1 MTLPMIPPPGP
12 PGCKTATRPYK
23 RTSAAAFTGE
33 APDPD
38 DPLLGFAPYLHT
50 APRRNSITPGRQR
63 AFIAELAAS
72 GIVTQ
77 AARAIGASLEA
88 LYKLRNRKG
97 AEGFAAAWE
106 QALDRGMARL
116 QDCALERAIQGEE
129 RPVVGRSGEVVTQW
143 TRYDTGLITF
153 LLRQR
158 RDRHSSGDSYK
169 DLQPGHPV
177 YDRLKRE
184 WEEERARAQEAK
196 LAAMNEADER
206 FLVKLNKR
214 LEHIRD
220 QAIAAGAIVL
230 DEDGQGTFVGF
241 DDDEPDG
248 AGRNGAEGQSVGG
261 QSVGRQSVGGQ
272 AEPGGDPAPA
282 EGPRRGLVMG
292 LL

>member
-1 MTLPMIPPPGP
+1 MTLPMIPPPGS

-50 APRRNSITPGRQR
+50 APRRNSITPERQR

-129 RPVVGRSGEVVTQW
+129 RPVVGRSGEVLTQW

-230 DEDGQGTFVGF
+230 DEDGQGTVVGF
-241 DDDEPDG
+241 DDDELDDDEPDD
-248 AGRNGAEGQSVGG
+248 AGRSGGAACAEGH
-261 QSVGRQSVGGQ
+261 
-272 AEPGGDPAPA
+272 AEPGGGPAPA